1 MAGPRCSKRQQA
13 GHSDDAAVAAA
24 ALLLCSAGRGQEQGK
39 ERERER
45 KRERARFDRGKLKI
59 FELNLKSFEYQS
71 CSSCQNLQLWFQTF
85 SHLRFGLKVTNS
97 NLNAKE
103 NTLYT
108 LFFEFFSKFCVLT

>member
-1 MAGPRCSKRQQA
+1 MAGPGCSKRQQT
-13 GHSDDAAVAAA
+13 GHSDDAAAVAA
-24 ALLLCSAGRGQEQGK
+24 ALLLCSADRGQEQGK
-39 ERERER
+39 RGREKE
-45 KRERARFDRGKLKI
+45 RERARFDRGKLKI

-85 SHLRFGLKVTNS
+85 SHLRFGLKVMNS

-108 LFFEFFSKFCVLT
+108 LFFEFFSKFCVLI

>member
-1 MAGPRCSKRQQA
+1 MAGPGCSKRQQA
-13 GHSDDAAVAAA
+13 GHSDDAVVAAA
-24 ALLLCSAGRGQEQGK
+24 ALLLCSADRGQEQGK
-39 ERERER
+39 RGREKE
-45 KRERARFDRGKLKI
+45 RERARFDRGKLKI

-108 LFFEFFSKFCVLT
+108 LFFEFSSKFCVLT

>member
-1 MAGPRCSKRQQA
+1 MAGPGCSKRQQA
-13 GHSDDAAVAAA
+13 GHSNDAAVAAA
-24 ALLLCSAGRGQEQGK
+24 ALLLCSADRGQEQGK
-39 ERERER
+39 RGREKE
-45 KRERARFDRGKLKI
+45 RERARFDRGKLKI

-85 SHLRFGLKVTNS
+85 SYLRFGLKVTNS

>member
-1 MAGPRCSKRQQA
+1 MAGPGCSKRQQA
-13 GHSDDAAVAAA
+13 GHSDDAVVAAA
-24 ALLLCSAGRGQEQGK
+24 ALLLCSADRGQEQGK
-39 ERERER
+39 RGREKE
-45 KRERARFDRGKLKI
+45 RERARFDRGKLKI

>member
-1 MAGPRCSKRQQA
+1 MAGPGCSKRQQA
-13 GHSDDAAVAAA
+13 GHSDDAVVAAA
-24 ALLLCSAGRGQEQGK
+24 ALLLCSADRGQEQGK
-39 ERERER
+39 RGREKE
-45 KRERARFDRGKLKI
+45 RERARFDRGKLKI

-108 LFFEFFSKFCVLT
+108 LFFEFFSKFGVLT